1 MLFAKGEGVASAETN
16 RSEKLRVLIVD
27 DDVNYVVTLIFLLCK
42 ETSQP
47 YEVRAI
53 YDGFDPV
60 RVAEELE

>member
-1 MLFAKGEGVASAETN
+1 VASTETN
-16 RSEKLRVLIVD
+16 RFEKLRVLIVD